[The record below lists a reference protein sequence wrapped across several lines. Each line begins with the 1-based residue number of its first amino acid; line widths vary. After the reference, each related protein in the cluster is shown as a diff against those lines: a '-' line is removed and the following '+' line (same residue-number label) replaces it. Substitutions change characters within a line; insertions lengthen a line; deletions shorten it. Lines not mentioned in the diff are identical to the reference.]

1 MKINPQLLSPV
12 HLAGVNGRRSPAL
25 MRKPNSS
32 PVTDVRK
39 IIHPQSPYRQNSFPA
54 TSPNV
59 MRTNNMLL
67 GSDSLYPND
76 YPQSMSE
83 YNLRRAANNVPS
95 PDKLWTHIANSS
107 SGTFLTSSPHH
118 GPQSTDFATN
128 TLGPGG
134 HYGSRDGDH
143 HPMYGNPRRYSALD
157 NPILQPKQNFNQ
169 TLPRSLPTAGMEVD
183 HSLPNS
189 SFSSHQQP
197 PPPPA
202 PSYHFTPV
210 REYGYPS
217 DYGLPLAPLP
227 EGNEQ
232 LVSPHG
238 GGINSNSLDFAPM
251 SSSTS
256 RRKQQ
261 NSIGNLSM
269 NPLSDLMFNENGDDL
284 LDPIHPHPLPHQ
296 QHLMHQLQQK
306 QQQQQ
311 QDQLLQQHQQNHNLS
326 NSSGSSTLS
335 PLRTTG
341 NSFLSSGIGD
351 VSSASGKGLFLNS
364 FLPKCIITF
373 RYCLTGFCINLPI
386 CFVFYRCILKHHGNG
401 LKF

>member
-1 MKINPQLLSPV
+1 M
-12 HLAGVNGRRSPAL
+12 HLAGVTGRRSPAL
-25 MRKPNSS
+25 TRKANSS

-39 IIHPQSPYRQNSFPA
+39 IIRPQSPYRQHALHP

-59 MRTNNMLL
+59 IRSNNMLL

-83 YNLRRAANNVPS
+83 YNLRRAAGHNPNPE
-95 PDKLWTHIANSS
+95 KLWTHIANSS
-107 SGTFLTSSPHH
+107 SSNVLASSPHH
-118 GPQSTDFATN
+118 GPLSSDFSTN

-134 HYGSRDGDH
+134 YYNSQDGSRT
-143 HPMYGNPRRYSALD
+143 MYGNPRRYSALD
-157 NPILQPKQNFNQ
+157 NPLQQPKPNFNQ
-169 TLPRSLPTAGMEVD
+169 TLPRSLPTVGMEFD
-183 HSLPNS
+183 QTMPNS
-189 SFSSHQQP
+189 SFQSHQQ

-238 GGINSNSLDFAPM
+238 GGINSHSLDFAPV

-256 RRKQQ
+256 KR
-261 NSIGNLSM
+261 NNASNANVSM
-269 NPLSDLMFNENGDDL
+269 NPLSDLMFNENGDDIMN
-284 LDPIHPHPLPHQ
+284 PIHPHPLPHQ
-296 QHLMHQLQQK
+296 QHLLHQQHQK
-306 QQQQQ
+306 Q
-311 QDQLLQQHQQNHNLS
+311 QDQLLQQQQHSHNLS

-341 NSFLSSGIGD
+341 MTLSSGIGD
-351 VSSASGKGLFLNS
+351 ISSASGTLFHLYGRS
-364 FLPKCIITF
+364 
-373 RYCLTGFCINLPI
+373 Y
-386 CFVFYRCILKHHGNG
+386 
-401 LKF
+401 

>member
-1 MKINPQLLSPV
+1 MEHQLLSPV
-12 HLAGVNGRRSPAL
+12 HLAGVTGRRSPAL
-25 MRKPNSS
+25 MRKANSS

-39 IIHPQSPYRQNSFPA
+39 IIRPMSPYRQNAFHA

-59 MRTNNMLL
+59 IRSNNLLL

-76 YPQSMSE
+76 YPQSMSD
-83 YNLRRAANNVPS
+83 YNLRRAGGHLPS
-95 PDKLWTHIANSS
+95 PEKLWTHIANSS
-107 SGTFLTSSPHH
+107 SGNFINQIPHH
-118 GPQSTDFATN
+118 GRSARDFSTN

-134 HYGSRDGDH
+134 HYNSPDME

-169 TLPRSLPTAGMEVD
+169 TLPRSLPTTGMEVD
-183 HSLPNS
+183 HSLPSS
-189 SFSSHQQP
+189 SFSSHHQ

-238 GGINSNSLDFAPM
+238 GGINSTSLEFPTM
-251 SSSTS
+251 SSTIATRRQASTA
-256 RRKQQ
+256 
-261 NSIGNLSM
+261 NLSM
-269 NPLSDLMFNENGDDL
+269 NPLSDLMFNGNCDDL
-284 LDPIHPHPLPHQ
+284 MDPIHPHPLAHQ
-296 QHLMHQLQQK
+296 QHLLQQQQQK
-306 QQQQQ
+306 QQQQEQ
-311 QDQLLQQHQQNHNLS
+311 LLLQQQHNLNLS

-341 NSFLSSGIGD
+341 MTLSSGIGD
-351 VSSASGKGLFLNS
+351 ISSASG
-364 FLPKCIITF
+364 
-373 RYCLTGFCINLPI
+373 
-386 CFVFYRCILKHHGNG
+386 
-401 LKF
+401 

>member
-1 MKINPQLLSPV
+1 MATLRRGNKKGIDESPSRSGAKIEHQLLSPV

-39 IIHPQSPYRQNSFPA
+39 IIRPQSPYRQNV

-59 MRTNNMLL
+59 IRSNNMLL

-83 YNLRRAANNVPS
+83 HNLRRAGGPLPS
-95 PDKLWTHIANSS
+95 PDKLWTHISNSS
-107 SGTFLTSSPHH
+107 SGNFLNLSPNH
-118 GPQSTDFATN
+118 GRAAADFSTN

-134 HYGSRDGDH
+134 HSASRDGY

-157 NPILQPKQNFNQ
+157 NPLLQPKQNFNQ
-169 TLPRSLPTAGMEVD
+169 TLPRSLPTAGMELD
-183 HSLPNS
+183 NSLPS
-189 SFSSHQQP
+189 SFFSSHQQP
-197 PPPPA
+197 PPPA
-202 PSYHFTPV
+202 PVYHFTPV

-238 GGINSNSLDFAPM
+238 GGINNASLEFP
-251 SSSTS
+251 STLS
-256 RRKQQ
+256 TVTTRKQT
-261 NSIGNLSM
+261 STANLSM
-269 NPLSDLMFNENGDDL
+269 NPLSDLMFNEN
-284 LDPIHPHPLPHQ
+284 LDHLRDPTLPHPLAYQ
-296 QHLMHQLQQK
+296 EQLMQQK
-306 QQQQQ
+306 QQQQEH
-311 QDQLLQQHQQNHNLS
+311 LFLHQQQNNLNLS

-341 NSFLSSGIGD
+341 MTMSSGIGD
-351 VSSASGKGLFLNS
+351 ISSASG
-364 FLPKCIITF
+364 
-373 RYCLTGFCINLPI
+373 
-386 CFVFYRCILKHHGNG
+386 
-401 LKF
+401 